1 MSALN
6 DVIAVEVHRK
16 ALTNITNE
24 MAIAMV
30 RTSGSPVVTEVMDF
44 STCILDTVPEH
55 LGFSAYVL
63 FHAGSSL
70 VSTQSIATRY
80 SESARPGDGWI
91 INDPYQGGAVHQG
104 DVGIVMPAF
113 YGDQLLG
120 WTFSNMH
127 VKDTGGVGVSGFA
140 PGAHEVYEEGL
151 LFPPTR
157 IIKDGALDPEWERFI
172 GANVRM
178 SDIVLND
185 IRTMISANNVGARK
199 LAAVV
204 DEYGLERHVEYSNA
218 NKNLTEAV
226 IRERIAA
233 IPDGVYTSK
242 DWNEF
247 DGHHG
252 PEQLLDLSLDLI
264 VEGTEM
270 RFEYSGAPQIDA
282 FINSA
287 YGAMLGQTMTTFM
300 TTMVY
305 GDLPVNGG
313 LWRPVTVDVGE
324 PGTVVNAVPPAPVSN
339 AHSEV
344 GMRAAK
350 MTKDA
355 LSQALS
361 LSEDP
366 TLRSRLGAQ
375 AQDGWAGFSLTGK
388 NQSGAP
394 TVVFMNNVSV
404 GIGGGAQTISDGL
417 DNYGCTCM
425 SGCGLTDVETGEASD
440 PIFYLWRRMLPNS
453 GGPGQFRGGQ
463 GLEEAIAIRGS
474 ERLSGPAFNAVAQ
487 VPPKGFGGG
496 MPASSC
502 EMHPIRQTNFNELLA
517 AGVLPTK
524 GRLSGTHEQ
533 IRSKVG
539 RLDIHEGDVLY
550 FRGGGGG
557 GVGDPLLREPALV
570 ASDVQ
575 VGQITLKHAEQVYGV
590 IIADGRAEEGETA
603 ARRDEIRAARIGF
616 IPPRTP
622 GALEPGVSV
631 IRGADV
637 WSCAACDERLAEVE
651 GNWRDGAVL
660 REAEISSRLGK
671 VDMYVRPRTD
681 GAPVNLRE
689 YFCGGCGSA
698 LSFDVAVSGTPVF
711 PAARRIAAASTLP

>member
-1 MSALN
+1 MSVLS

-70 VSTQSIATRY
+70 VSTQSIASRF
-80 SESARPGDGWI
+80 SETARPGDGWI
-91 INDPYQGGAVHQG
+91 INDPYEGGAVHQG
-104 DVGIVMPAF
+104 DVGIVMPVF
-113 YGDQLLG
+113 YRDELLG

-157 IIKDGALDPEWERFI
+157 IIQDGGLDPEWERFI

-185 IRTMISANNVGARK
+185 IRTMISANNVGAKK
-199 LAAVV
+199 LSAVV
-204 DEYGLERHVEYSNA
+204 DEYGLERHTEYSNA
-218 NKNLTEAV
+218 NKDLTESV
-226 IRERIAA
+226 IRKRIEA

-242 DWNEF
+242 DWNEW
-247 DGHHG
+247 DGHEG
-252 PEQLLDLSLDLI
+252 PELLLDLSLDLI
-264 VEGTEM
+264 ISGSEM
-270 RFEYSGAPQIDA
+270 RFEYQGAPQIDA

-313 LWRPVTVDVGE
+313 LWRPVTVDIGE
-324 PGTVVNAVPPAPVSN
+324 PGTVVNATPPAPVSN

-355 LSQALS
+355 LSQALA

-366 TLRSRLGAQ
+366 ELRGRVGGQ
-375 AQDGWAGFSLTGK
+375 AQDGWAGFSVTGK
-388 NQSGAP
+388 SQSGEP
-394 TVVFMNNVSV
+394 TVVFMNNISV

-440 PIFYLWRRMLPNS
+440 PIFYLWRRMIPNS

-463 GLEEAIAIRGS
+463 GLEEAIAVRGS
-474 ERLSGPAFNAVAQ
+474 SLLSGPAFNAVAQ

-496 MPASSC
+496 LPASSC
-502 EMHPIRQTNFNELLA
+502 EMHPIRDTNVHELL
-517 AGVLPTK
+517 GSGILPSRE
-524 GRLSGTHEQ
+524 RLTGSHEK

-539 RLDIHEGDVLY
+539 RMDFHEGDVLY

-557 GVGDPLLREPALV
+557 GVGDPLLREPERVAEDVATAQVTATHAREVYGVVLDDGGEIDHAATLRARAEIRAERIGGSPRNQVALV
-570 ASDVQ
+570 A
-575 VGQITLKHAEQVYGV
+575 
-590 IIADGRAEEGETA
+590 
-603 ARRDEIRAARIGF
+603 
-616 IPPRTP
+616 
-622 GALEPGVSV
+622 PGVSV
-631 IRGADV
+631 KADGAF
-637 WSCAACDERLAEVE
+637 WRCTSCDESLGAVDA
-651 GNWRDGAVL
+651 NWRDAAHA
-660 REAEISSRLGK
+660 RELDIADRFDQLE
-671 VDMYVRPRTD
+671 MYVRRRVD
-681 GAPVNLRE
+681 GAPVKLRE
-689 YFCGGCGSA
+689 YFCPACAAA
-698 LSFDVAVSGTPVF
+698 LSFDVAVEGSATFEAPRL
-711 PAARRIAAASTLP
+711 AAN